1 MLLVEL
7 LRPYL
12 SHATRR
18 EERQDRY
25 LPPAKTL
32 VVLSSDNAR
41 LAQSS
46 STTVMIYYNYLQH

>member
-41 LAQSS
+41 LAS
-46 STTVMIYYNYLQH
+46 LQVQQ